1 MAEFLFFS
9 DTGINIDNIDFFTIN
24 KTRTGI
30 TFFMK
35 GNTSITIFKPEEV
48 NIEDFYEG
56 IINMI
61 YDTDEDE
68 PEESEIN

>member
-1 MAEFLFFS
+1 MAEFLFFP

-24 KTRTGI
+24 ETKTGI
-30 TFFMK
+30 TFFMRGTTK
-35 GNTSITIFKPEEV
+35 ITIFKPEEV
-48 NIEDFYEG
+48 SIKDFYEG

>member
-1 MAEFLFFS
+1 MAEFLFFP

-24 KTRTGI
+24 KTKTGI
-30 TFFMK
+30 TFFMR
-35 GNTSITIFKPEEV
+35 GTTNITIFKPEEV

>member
-24 KTRTGI
+24 KTKTGI

-35 GNTSITIFKPEEV
+35 GDTNITIFKSEEIS
-48 NIEDFYEG
+48 IEDFYKG
-56 IINMI
+56 IVNMI

-68 PEESEIN
+68 PEELEIN

>member
-24 KTRTGI
+24 KTKTGI

-35 GNTSITIFKPEEV
+35 GDTNITIFKPEEIS
-48 NIEDFYEG
+48 IEDFYKC
-56 IINMI
+56 IVNMI

-68 PEESEIN
+68 PEELEIN